1 MIRSSTKI
9 CYLTF
14 GRLHDRNEEL
24 SLANV
29 ANLIQTNKQAIYY
42 IFYLQGGLCGVL
54 RRTLQH
60 DSAHDT
66 NEDYRS
72 DTVCKVSQ
80 CAPELQPNHPFD
92 IRPTSQGKGQ
102 IKVNRTPRQAMYI
115 DAHTFSYLF
124 ILPFHVKCLCN
135 TFQVKHRIWVPL
147 AYTAFPT
154 TPASSQLARYP
165 ASCSLG
171 KVRPMFFFPQ
181 NHPIFVGFSMINHI

>member
-115 DAHTFSYLF
+115 DAPYLF
-124 ILPFHVKCLCN
+124 IPFHPSISCQMFMQHFSGQASYLGSRWHTRLSQPRPHLLN
-135 TFQVKHRIWVPL
+135 WHGIRHL
-147 AYTAFPT
+147 AALERWDP
-154 TPASSQLARYP
+154 
-165 ASCSLG
+165 C
-171 KVRPMFFFPQ
+171 FFFRKIIQ
-181 NHPIFVGFSMINHI
+181 FLLGFPW